1 MSKSTPTPPIDHIRL
16 GAIQAAIWSNDTEN
30 GPRFSVTVERM
41 YRERE
46 SNEWKYSGTFNRDDL
61 LTLAK
66 GVTSAYFPVSASVVS
81 ERVWKVLEAGSPKHG
96 AVMHGFTYSGHPVGC
111 AVGLANLEIL
121 ERESM
126 AANAA
131 AVGGHLLAGLKD
143 RLGEHPF
150 IGDIRGEG
158 LMIGVEFTADRARR
172 RRGLA

>member
-66 GVTSAYFPVSASVVS
+66 VADLAHTRIHEIQGKVRAKSRLAEEQSAPDESSSQPPAPAAGGASD
-81 ERVWKVLEAGSPKHG
+81 A
-96 AVMHGFTYSGHPVGC
+96 
-111 AVGLANLEIL
+111 
-121 ERESM
+121 ES
-126 AANAA
+126 
-131 AVGGHLLAGLKD
+131 VK
-143 RLGEHPF
+143 
-150 IGDIRGEG
+150 
-158 LMIGVEFTADRARR
+158 RARSR
-172 RRGLA
+172 PIAKSR